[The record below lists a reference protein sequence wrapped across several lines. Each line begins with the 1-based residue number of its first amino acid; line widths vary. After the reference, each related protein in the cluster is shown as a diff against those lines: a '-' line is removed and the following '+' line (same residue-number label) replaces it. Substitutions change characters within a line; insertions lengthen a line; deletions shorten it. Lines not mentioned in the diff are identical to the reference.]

1 MDTGPAGSVL
11 RDVRTLYTLGAL
23 GGLTD
28 AELLERFLARS
39 GDDAE
44 DAFAALVHRHG
55 PTVLGVCRRMLP
67 ASHDAEDAFQATF
80 LVLARRAASIRRR
93 ERVASWLYGVAVRI
107 AREARRRAERDR
119 AGERRLMD
127 VSRVESEPPDDRDDL
142 LPILDEELNRLPDRY
157 RAALLACELEG
168 RSRREAA
175 QQLGIPEGTLS
186 TYLARGRKRL
196 RDRLRRRGIDL
207 DVGPIAVSSRPM
219 VEPVIPDR
227 LIGPTVR
234 AALAPASGA
243 AGTVPASVASLAE
256 RVLKMMFLARMTLI
270 VALLLTA
277 ASSALTAVVLGL
289 PATAVAP
296 RSPDDP
302 PKAGPDD
309 LPGRVVDKTGAG
321 VAGIQVWAL
330 DGPPRAPET
339 VARAMTDDQGRFAV
353 PWPQER
359 RSRPGAQNFG
369 LFARGPDGRVGW
381 WLPGRRFNPDG
392 AEIEL
397 LAVGD
402 IRGRL
407 TGQDG
412 RPIAGVA
419 VTTVSILRSNIDG
432 VWLSPEPSALLRT
445 RSAEDGSFV
454 LKGIPHGASISATI
468 AAPAFATPTVYWD
481 TSQAVTIAL
490 DSRMGRINGRLRP
503 PDAQRV
509 VTQRSGFPSMAA
521 NAPGSTTS
529 PLPVGSSCS
538 ISGTPPRTR
547 TASSSSTA
555 CRRAD
560 TWSRPISIRTVSS
573 PASGKTRSRSA
584 PAPTR
589 RSRSPSSACR

>member
-127 VSRVESEPPDDRDDL
+127 LSRVESEPPDDRDDL

-207 DVGPIAVSSRPM
+207 GVGPIAVSSRPM

-234 AALAPASGA
+234 AALAP
-243 AGTVPASVASLAE
+243 
-256 RVLKMMFLARMTLI
+256 
-270 VALLLTA
+270 
-277 ASSALTAVVLGL
+277 SSARDRDGPGLRRFAGGKGAQDDVPRKDDPDRRTAVDGRLGRADGRRAR
-289 PATAVAP
+289 PA
-296 RSPDDP
+296 RD
-302 PKAGPDD
+302 
-309 LPGRVVDKTGAG
+309 RR
-321 VAGIQVWAL
+321 
-330 DGPPRAPET
+330 RAPE
-339 VARAMTDDQGRFAV
+339 
-353 PWPQER
+353 
-359 RSRPGAQNFG
+359 SR
-369 LFARGPDGRVGW
+369 
-381 WLPGRRFNPDG
+381 
-392 AEIEL
+392 
-397 LAVGD
+397 
-402 IRGRL
+402 
-407 TGQDG
+407 
-412 RPIAGVA
+412 
-419 VTTVSILRSNIDG
+419 
-432 VWLSPEPSALLRT
+432 
-445 RSAEDGSFV
+445 
-454 LKGIPHGASISATI
+454 
-468 AAPAFATPTVYWD
+468 
-481 TSQAVTIAL
+481 
-490 DSRMGRINGRLRP
+490 
-503 PDAQRV
+503 
-509 VTQRSGFPSMAA
+509 
-521 NAPGSTTS
+521 
-529 PLPVGSSCS
+529 
-538 ISGTPPRTR
+538 
-547 TASSSSTA
+547 
-555 CRRAD
+555 
-560 TWSRPISIRTVSS
+560 
-573 PASGKTRSRSA
+573 
-584 PAPTR
+584 
-589 RSRSPSSACR
+589 